1 MAEWLYGRH
10 AVEEALKA
18 GGRKVHRV
26 LLAEPSG
33 SEKGSHASR
42 FTEIER
48 TARSR
53 KIPVETVP
61 SQRLESISRAG
72 HHHQG
77 VVAEVSAFP
86 YTSMSAIEE
95 LCRAAGNEAIVLFL
109 DSIQDPQNFGTLLR
123 SADAVGVTAVVM
135 L

>member
-18 GGRKVHRV
+18 GRRKVHRV

-33 SEKGSHASR
+33 GEKGAHATR

-53 KIPVETVP
+53 KVPIETVP
-61 SQRLESISRAG
+61 AQRLEVVSRAG

-77 VVAEVSAFP
+77 VAAEVSSFP
-86 YTSMSAIEE
+86 YTPLPTVAE
-95 LCRAAGNEAIVLFL
+95 LCHAA
-109 DSIQDPQNFGTLLR
+109 
-123 SADAVGVTAVVM
+123 
-135 L
+135 